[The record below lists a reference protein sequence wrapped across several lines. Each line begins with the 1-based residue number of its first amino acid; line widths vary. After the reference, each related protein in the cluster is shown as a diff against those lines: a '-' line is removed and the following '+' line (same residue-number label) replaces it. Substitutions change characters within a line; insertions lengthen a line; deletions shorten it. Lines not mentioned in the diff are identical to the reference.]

1 MLFFIN
7 INFYLENINLK
18 LYLDLKFKIIIF
30 IPKFIIK
37 LKNQINIKIIMIHKQ
52 SIISIQNVVYDN
64 ILSK

>member
-7 INFYLENINLK
+7 INFYLKNINLK

>member
-7 INFYLENINLK
+7 INFYLKNINLK
-18 LYLDLKFKIIIF
+18 LYLNLKFKIIIF

>member
-7 INFYLENINLK
+7 INFYLKNINLK

-52 SIISIQNVVYDN
+52 SIISIHNVVYDN